1 MKAIF
6 SGPKRK
12 YERRFGIAG
21 AEKSKRHIRRL
32 RKAKSEYGKQLE
44 EKQKLKFIYGILERQ
59 MRIYAG
65 KAMEAKGNS
74 AEIFLRQIEMR
85 LDNIVF
91 RLGFASTRAQARQ
104 LVNHRHIFVD
114 GRKTNIPSY
123 QVSPGQNISLEEKM
137 LQNPAI
143 KKSIEES
150 PPVPDWLERKANQ
163 GFVKRYPDLEELP
176 KDIDAEKA
184 LEFYHKIL

>member
-1 MKAIF
+1 MAKYI
-6 SGPKRK
+6 GPKRK

-21 AEKSKRHIRRL
+21 AEKTRR
-32 RKAKSEYGKQLE
+32 RKKHSPRAKSEYGKQLE

-74 AEIFLRQIEMR
+74 AEIFLRQLETR

-91 RLGFASTRAQARQ
+91 RLGFASTRRQARQ

-123 QVSPGQNISLEEKM
+123 RVSPGQNISIEEKM

-143 KKSIEES
+143 KKSMEES
-150 PPVPDWLERKANQ
+150 PPLPDWLGRKANQ
-163 GFVKRYPDLEELP
+163 GFVKRYPDPEELP
-176 KDIDAEKA
+176 KDVDVEKV